1 MANESPQVKLPGR
14 MFRKKTR
21 WWWQVQLPGEQ
32 APRSRALK
40 PPDSRV
46 ATTDRRAAQ
55 EIALALWQDAIRA
68 EAETRVK
75 EREAAKAQ
83 RLRAKLRESTKA
95 LAQLMTSAK
104 AKAKAEAAARAKL
117 EAELKALKHK
127 VPQTAPCQCCRR
139 DVPPRELR
147 RIDSGQRL
155 CLRCVAAFRKE
166 EQRQEAKRRLLCPA

>member
-14 MFRKKTR
+14 IFRKKAR
-21 WWWQVQLPGEQ
+21 WWWHVQLPGEE

-40 PPDSRV
+40 PQDARV
-46 ATTDRRAAQ
+46 ATTDRRVAQ

-68 EAETRVK
+68 EAEARVK
-75 EREAAKAQ
+75 EREAAKSQ

-95 LAQLMTSAK
+95 LAQLMDSAG

-117 EAELKALKHK
+117 EAELKTLKRQ
-127 VPQTAPCQCCRR
+127 VPQTVSCQCCGTEVSQRA
-139 DVPPRELR
+139 LQ

-155 CLRCVAAFRKE
+155 CPACLAAFRAE
-166 EQRQEAKRRLLCPA
+166 EQRQEAKRRFLCPA